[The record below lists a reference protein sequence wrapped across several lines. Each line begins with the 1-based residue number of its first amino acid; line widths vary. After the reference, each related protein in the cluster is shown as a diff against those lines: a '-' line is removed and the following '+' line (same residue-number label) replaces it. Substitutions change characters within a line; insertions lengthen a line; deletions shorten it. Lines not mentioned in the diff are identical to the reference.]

1 MTFYEAA
8 VEVLREAGR
17 PLHYKK
23 ITENAIRRSL
33 LSHVGKTPEETMHAR
48 LQQEVKKPNGLALI
62 EQARPGVFALKAGA
76 DPADAKETL
85 SFRQPAAEP
94 APAPVAAPVAAQSAP
109 AVAPATVEEP
119 AAEAAEV
126 VAEVVADKPAKGRKK
141 SAKTLAAEAAAE
153 AAAAEAAAATV
164 AETEAE
170 EEPATE
176 EATEVTTVLDLEWDP
191 SDVEPLALFGET
203 LDDAPTAGGTVLDA
217 PSTANAERR
226 RKRRGRRGGRG
237 RGREDEEG
245 TEGSDEEGDEA
256 PEERPATAAPQPQRT
271 EQPRGENPRGENP
284 RGDNNRDGGDRDR
297 NRQQQA
303 PAAANGQP
311 AANAQP
317 ARPLARLAPD
327 AAATELERILFEAV
341 AKLQPGS
348 STRAEELGAV
358 LSASPVGTLGKLG
371 GHGVRAIV
379 RASAAR
385 RAALGRPPLIEE
397 LRPDGF
403 GVAGTVTGDISR
415 SMQSLEAWA
424 EAHNKLVQDRL
435 LTTLKQLSELHLA
448 HVFSLLLNQ
457 LGYASITTSEGADS
471 IMGYL
476 HARQDRSLT
485 PRKLTVAVVSP
496 RGQATATEVAA
507 LREVAEAAGSND
519 LILFAVRGFTE
530 EATAAAAD
538 GSPVTLIDRD
548 AFGALLLQ
556 HGVGV
561 TRHTIALQLPD
572 EALLRD
578 LRA

>member
-94 APAPVAAPVAAQSAP
+94 APAPAPVAAPVAAQPAP
-109 AVAPATVEEP
+109 AVAPAPVEEP

-126 VAEVVADKPAKGRKK
+126 VAEKPAKGRKK

-170 EEPATE
+170 EEPAAE
-176 EATEVTTVLDLEWDP
+176 EQTEVTTALDLEWDP

-245 TEGSDEEGDEA
+245 TEGSDDDSEEA
-256 PEERPATAAPQPQRT
+256 PDERPAPAAAAQPQRNDS
-271 EQPRGENPRGENP
+271 PRGDNN

-297 NRQQQA
+297 NRQQAA
-303 PAAANGQP
+303 PP
-311 AANAQP
+311 ATAAQP
-317 ARPLARLAPD
+317 ARPLVRLAPD
-327 AAATELERILFEAV
+327 AAATELERLLFEAV

-358 LSASPVGTLGKLG
+358 LTAAPVGTIGKLG

-385 RAALGRPPLIEE
+385 RSALGRPPLIEE

-415 SMQSLEAWA
+415 SLQSLEAWA

-457 LGYASITTSEGADS
+457 LGYTAITTGEGADS

-485 PRKLTVAVVSP
+485 PRKVTVAVVSP
-496 RGQATATEVAA
+496 RGQATAAEVAA
-507 LREVAEAAGSND
+507 LREVGEAAGSND
-519 LILFAVRGFTE
+519 LILFAVRGFADD
-530 EATAAAAD
+530 ATAAAAE
-538 GSPVTLIDRD
+538 GTPVTLIHRET
-548 AFGALLLQ
+548 FGALLLE

>member
-94 APAPVAAPVAAQSAP
+94 APATVAAPVAAQAAP
-109 AVAPATVEEP
+109 AVAPAPVEEP
-119 AAEAAEV
+119 AAEAAET
-126 VAEVVADKPAKGRKK
+126 VAEKPAKGRKK

-164 AETEAE
+164 AETEAA
-170 EEPATE
+170 EEPAAE
-176 EATEVTTVLDLEWDP
+176 EPAEVTTALDLEWDP

-245 TEGSDEEGDEA
+245 TEGSDDDSEEA
-256 PEERPATAAPQPQRT
+256 PEERPAPAAAQPQRN
-271 EQPRGENPRGENP
+271 ESP
-284 RGDNNRDGGDRDR
+284 RGDNNRGENNRDGGDRDR
-297 NRQQQA
+297 NRQQPA
-303 PAAANGQP
+303 PPVTA
-311 AANAQP
+311 AQP
-317 ARPLARLAPD
+317 ARPLVRLAPD
-327 AAATELERILFEAV
+327 AAATELERLFFEAV

-358 LSASPVGTLGKLG
+358 LTAAPVGTIGKLG

-385 RAALGRPPLIEE
+385 RSALGRPPLIEE

-415 SMQSLEAWA
+415 SLQSLEAWA

-457 LGYASITTSEGADS
+457 LGYTAITTGEGADS

-496 RGQATATEVAA
+496 RGQATAAEVAA
-507 LREVAEAAGSND
+507 LREVGEAAGSND
-519 LILFAVRGFTE
+519 LILFAVRGFADD
-530 EATAAAAD
+530 ATAAAAQ
-538 GSPVTLIDRD
+538 GTPVTLIHRET
-548 AFGALLLQ
+548 FGALLLE

>member
-94 APAPVAAPVAAQSAP
+94 APAPVAAQAAP

-119 AAEAAEV
+119 AAEA
-126 VAEVVADKPAKGRKK
+126 AEVVADKPAKGRKK

-164 AETEAE
+164 AEAEAE
-170 EEPATE
+170 EEPAAE
-176 EATEVTTVLDLEWDP
+176 EQTEVTTALDLEWDP

-245 TEGSDEEGDEA
+245 TEGSDDDSEEA
-256 PEERPATAAPQPQRT
+256 PEERPAPAAAQPQRN
-271 EQPRGENPRGENP
+271 ENNRGDNNRGDNN

-297 NRQQQA
+297 NRQQA
-303 PAAANGQP
+303 ASPATA
-311 AANAQP
+311 AQP
-317 ARPLARLAPD
+317 ARPLVRLAPD
-327 AAATELERILFEAV
+327 AAATELERLFFEAV

-358 LSASPVGTLGKLG
+358 LTAAPVGTIGKLG

-385 RAALGRPPLIEE
+385 RSALGRPPLIEE

-415 SMQSLEAWA
+415 SLQSLEAWA

-457 LGYASITTSEGADS
+457 LGYTAITTGEGADS

-496 RGQATATEVAA
+496 RGQATAAEVAA
-507 LREVAEAAGSND
+507 LREVGEAAGSND
-519 LILFAVRGFTE
+519 LILFAVRGFADD
-530 EATAAAAD
+530 ATAAAAE
-538 GSPVTLIDRD
+538 GAPVTLIHRET
-548 AFGALLLQ
+548 FGALLLE

>member
-85 SFRQPAAEP
+85 SFRQPVAEP
-94 APAPVAAPVAAQSAP
+94 APAPVAAQAAP
-109 AVAPATVEEP
+109 AVAPAPVEEP
-119 AAEAAEV
+119 AADA
-126 VAEVVADKPAKGRKK
+126 AEVVADKPAKGRKK

-170 EEPATE
+170 EEPAAE
-176 EATEVTTVLDLEWDP
+176 EQTEVTTALDLEWDP

-245 TEGSDEEGDEA
+245 TEGSDDDSEEA
-256 PEERPATAAPQPQRT
+256 PEERPAAAAQPQRN
-271 EQPRGENPRGENP
+271 ESPRGENNRGE
-284 RGDNNRDGGDRDR
+284 NNRDGGDRDR
-297 NRQQQA
+297 NRQQPAQA
-303 PAAANGQP
+303 

-358 LSASPVGTLGKLG
+358 LTAAPVGTIGKLG

-385 RAALGRPPLIEE
+385 RSALGRPPLIEE

-415 SMQSLEAWA
+415 SLQSLEAWA

-457 LGYASITTSEGADS
+457 LGYTAITTGEGADS

-485 PRKLTVAVVSP
+485 PRKVTVAVVSP
-496 RGQATATEVAA
+496 RGQATAAEVAA
-507 LREVAEAAGSND
+507 LREVGEAAGSND
-519 LILFAVRGFTE
+519 LILFAVRGFADD
-530 EATAAAAD
+530 ATAAAAE
-538 GSPVTLIDRD
+538 GAPVTLIHRET
-548 AFGALLLQ
+548 FGALLLE

>member
-85 SFRQPAAEP
+85 SFRQPPAEP
-94 APAPVAAPVAAQSAP
+94 APAPVAAPVAAQAAP
-109 AVAPATVEEP
+109 AVAPAPVEEP
-119 AAEAAEV
+119 AADA
-126 VAEVVADKPAKGRKK
+126 AEVVADKPAKGRKK

-170 EEPATE
+170 EEPAAE
-176 EATEVTTVLDLEWDP
+176 EQTEVTTVLDLEWDP

-245 TEGSDEEGDEA
+245 TEGSDDDSEEA
-256 PEERPATAAPQPQRT
+256 PEERPAPAAQPQRS
-271 EQPRGENPRGENP
+271 EQPRGENNRGE
-284 RGDNNRDGGDRDR
+284 NNRDGGDRDR
-297 NRQQQA
+297 NRQQAA
-303 PAAANGQP
+303 PP
-311 AANAQP
+311 ATAAQP
-317 ARPLARLAPD
+317 ARPLVRLAPD
-327 AAATELERILFEAV
+327 AAATELERLLFEAV

-358 LSASPVGTLGKLG
+358 LTAAPVGTIGKLG

-385 RAALGRPPLIEE
+385 RSALGRPPLIEE

-415 SMQSLEAWA
+415 SLQSLEAWA

-448 HVFSLLLNQ
+448 HAFSLLLNQ
-457 LGYASITTSEGADS
+457 LGYTAITTGEGADS

-496 RGQATATEVAA
+496 RGQATAAEVAA
-507 LREVAEAAGSND
+507 LREVGEAAGSND
-519 LILFAVRGFTE
+519 LILFAVRGFADD
-530 EATAAAAD
+530 ATAAAAE
-538 GSPVTLIDRD
+538 GAPVTLIHRET
-548 AFGALLLQ
+548 FGALLLE

>member
-85 SFRQPAAEP
+85 SFRQPPAEP
-94 APAPVAAPVAAQSAP
+94 APAPVAAPVAAQAAP
-109 AVAPATVEEP
+109 AVAPAPVEEP
-119 AAEAAEV
+119 AADA
-126 VAEVVADKPAKGRKK
+126 AEVVADKPAKGRKK
-141 SAKTLAAEAAAE
+141 SAKTLALEAAAE

-164 AETEAE
+164 AEAEAE
-170 EEPATE
+170 EEPAAE
-176 EATEVTTVLDLEWDP
+176 EQTEVTTALDLEWDP

-245 TEGSDEEGDEA
+245 TEGSDDDSEEA
-256 PEERPATAAPQPQRT
+256 PEERPAPAATQPQRN
-271 EQPRGENPRGENP
+271 ESPRGDNN

-297 NRQQQA
+297 NRQQA
-303 PAAANGQP
+303 ASPATA
-311 AANAQP
+311 AQP
-317 ARPLARLAPD
+317 ARPLVRLAPD

-358 LSASPVGTLGKLG
+358 LTAAPVGTIGKLG

-385 RAALGRPPLIEE
+385 RSALGRPPLIEE

-415 SMQSLEAWA
+415 SLQSLEAWA

-457 LGYASITTSEGADS
+457 LGYTAITTGEGADS

-496 RGQATATEVAA
+496 RGQATAAEVAA
-507 LREVAEAAGSND
+507 LREVGEAAGSND
-519 LILFAVRGFTE
+519 LILFAVRGFADD
-530 EATAAAAD
+530 ATAAAAE
-538 GSPVTLIDRD
+538 GTPVTLIHRE
-548 AFGALLLQ
+548 AFGALLLE

>member
-94 APAPVAAPVAAQSAP
+94 APVAAQPAP
-109 AVAPATVEEP
+109 AVAPAPVEEP
-119 AAEAAEV
+119 AAEAAET
-126 VAEVVADKPAKGRKK
+126 VAEKPAKGRKK

-164 AETEAE
+164 AETEAA
-170 EEPATE
+170 EEPAAE
-176 EATEVTTVLDLEWDP
+176 EPAEVTTALDLEWDP

-203 LDDAPTAGGTVLDA
+203 FDDAPTAGGTVLDA

-245 TEGSDEEGDEA
+245 TEGSDDDSEEA
-256 PEERPATAAPQPQRT
+256 PEERPAPAAAQPQRN
-271 EQPRGENPRGENP
+271 ESP
-284 RGDNNRDGGDRDR
+284 RGDNNRGENGRGENNRDSGDRDR
-297 NRQQQA
+297 NRQQAA
-303 PAAANGQP
+303 PP
-311 AANAQP
+311 ATAAQP
-317 ARPLARLAPD
+317 ARPLVRLAPD

-358 LSASPVGTLGKLG
+358 LTAAPVGTIGKLG

-385 RAALGRPPLIEE
+385 RSALGRPPLIEE

-415 SMQSLEAWA
+415 SLQSLEAWA

-448 HVFSLLLNQ
+448 HAFSLLLNQ
-457 LGYASITTSEGADS
+457 LGYTAITTGEGADS

-485 PRKLTVAVVSP
+485 PRKVTVAVVSP
-496 RGQATATEVAA
+496 RGQATAAEVAA
-507 LREVAEAAGSND
+507 LREVGEAAGSND
-519 LILFAVRGFTE
+519 LILFAVRGFTD
-530 EATAAAAD
+530 EATAAAAE

>member
-48 LQQEVKKPNGLALI
+48 LQQEVKKPNGMALI

-85 SFRQPAAEP
+85 SFRQPPAEP
-94 APAPVAAPVAAQSAP
+94 APAPVAAQTAAPEAP
-109 AVAPATVEEP
+109 ASAAPEAPATVEEP
-119 AAEAAEV
+119 AAEA
-126 VAEVVADKPAKGRKK
+126 AEVVADKPAKGRKK

-153 AAAAEAAAATV
+153 AAAAEAAVANV

-170 EEPATE
+170 EEPAAD

-245 TEGSDEEGDEA
+245 TEGSDEEGDET
-256 PEERPATAAPQPQRT
+256 PEERPAPAAAQPQRT
-271 EQPRGENPRGENP
+271 EQPRGDNNRGDNNRGDNN

-297 NRQQQA
+297 NRQQPAQA
-303 PAAANGQP
+303 

-317 ARPLARLAPD
+317 QRPLARLAPD

-457 LGYASITTSEGADS
+457 LGYASITTGEGAES

-476 HARQDRSLT
+476 HARQDLSLT

-496 RGQATATEVAA
+496 RGQATAAEVEA
-507 LREVAEAAGSND
+507 LRQAGEAAGSND

-530 EATAAAAD
+530 DATAAAAE

>member
-94 APAPVAAPVAAQSAP
+94 APAPVAAPVAAQPAP
-109 AVAPATVEEP
+109 AVAPAPVEEP

-126 VAEVVADKPAKGRKK
+126 VAEKPAKGRKK

-170 EEPATE
+170 EEEPAAE
-176 EATEVTTVLDLEWDP
+176 EQTEVATALDLEWDP

-245 TEGSDEEGDEA
+245 TEGSDDDSEEA
-256 PEERPATAAPQPQRT
+256 PEERPAAAAQPQRN
-271 EQPRGENPRGENP
+271 ESPRGDNNRA
-284 RGDNNRDGGDRDR
+284 DNNRDGGDRDR
-297 NRQQQA
+297 NRQQAA
-303 PAAANGQP
+303 PP
-311 AANAQP
+311 ATAAQP
-317 ARPLARLAPD
+317 ARPLVRLAPD
-327 AAATELERILFEAV
+327 AAATELERLLFEAV

-358 LSASPVGTLGKLG
+358 LTAAPVGTIGKLG

-385 RAALGRPPLIEE
+385 RSALGRPPLIEE

-415 SMQSLEAWA
+415 SLQSLEAWA

-457 LGYASITTSEGADS
+457 LGYTAITTGEGADS

-485 PRKLTVAVVSP
+485 PRKVTVAVVSP
-496 RGQATATEVAA
+496 RGQATAAEVAA
-507 LREVAEAAGSND
+507 LREVGEAAGSND
-519 LILFAVRGFTE
+519 LILFAVRGFADD
-530 EATAAAAD
+530 ATAAAAQ
-538 GSPVTLIDRD
+538 GTPVTLIHRET
-548 AFGALLLQ
+548 FGALLLE

>member
-94 APAPVAAPVAAQSAP
+94 APAPVAAPVAAQAAP
-109 AVAPATVEEP
+109 AVAPAPVEEP
-119 AAEAAEV
+119 AAEAAEA
-126 VAEVVADKPAKGRKK
+126 VAEKPAKGRKK

-164 AETEAE
+164 AETEAV
-170 EEPATE
+170 EEPAAE
-176 EATEVTTVLDLEWDP
+176 EQTEVATALDLEWDP

-245 TEGSDEEGDEA
+245 TEGSDDDSEEASD
-256 PEERPATAAPQPQRT
+256 ERPAPAAAQPQRN
-271 EQPRGENPRGENP
+271 ESP
-284 RGDNNRDGGDRDR
+284 RGDNNRGENSRDGGDRDR
-297 NRQQQA
+297 NRQQAA
-303 PAAANGQP
+303 PP
-311 AANAQP
+311 ATAAQP

-327 AAATELERILFEAV
+327 AAATELERLLFEAV

-358 LSASPVGTLGKLG
+358 LTAAPVGTIGKLG

-385 RAALGRPPLIEE
+385 RSALGRPPLIEE

-415 SMQSLEAWA
+415 SLQSLEAWA

-457 LGYASITTSEGADS
+457 LGYTAITTGEGADS

-485 PRKLTVAVVSP
+485 PRKVTVAVISP
-496 RGQATATEVAA
+496 RGQATAAEVAA
-507 LREVAEAAGSND
+507 LREVGEAAGSND
-519 LILFAVRGFTE
+519 LILFAVRGFADD
-530 EATAAAAD
+530 ATAAAAE
-538 GSPVTLIDRD
+538 GTPVTLIHRET
-548 AFGALLLQ
+548 FGALLLE

>member
-85 SFRQPAAEP
+85 SFRQPPAEP
-94 APAPVAAPVAAQSAP
+94 APAPVAAPVAAQAAP
-109 AVAPATVEEP
+109 AVAPAPVEEP
-119 AAEAAEV
+119 AADA
-126 VAEVVADKPAKGRKK
+126 AEVVADKPAKGRKK

-170 EEPATE
+170 EEPAAE
-176 EATEVTTVLDLEWDP
+176 EQTEVTTALDLEWDP

-245 TEGSDEEGDEA
+245 TEGSDDDSEEA
-256 PEERPATAAPQPQRT
+256 PEERPAPAAAQPQRN
-271 EQPRGENPRGENP
+271 ESPRGDNN

-297 NRQQQA
+297 NRQQAA
-303 PAAANGQP
+303 PP
-311 AANAQP
+311 ATAAQP
-317 ARPLARLAPD
+317 ARPLVRLAPD
-327 AAATELERILFEAV
+327 AAATEFERILFEAV

-358 LSASPVGTLGKLG
+358 LTAAPVGTIGKLG

-385 RAALGRPPLIEE
+385 RSALGRPPLIEE

-415 SMQSLEAWA
+415 SLQSLEAWA

-448 HVFSLLLNQ
+448 HAFSLLLNQ
-457 LGYASITTSEGADS
+457 LGYTAITTGEGADS

-496 RGQATATEVAA
+496 RGQATAAEVAA
-507 LREVAEAAGSND
+507 LREVGEAAGSND
-519 LILFAVRGFTE
+519 LILFAVRGFADD
-530 EATAAAAD
+530 ATAAAAE
-538 GSPVTLIDRD
+538 GAPVTLIHRET
-548 AFGALLLQ
+548 FGALLLE

>member
-85 SFRQPAAEP
+85 SFRQPPAEP

-153 AAAAEAAAATV
+153 AAAAAAPATV

-170 EEPATE
+170 EEPAAD

-245 TEGSDEEGDEA
+245 TEGSDEEGDET
-256 PEERPATAAPQPQRT
+256 PEERPATAAPQPQRS
-271 EQPRGENPRGENP
+271 EQPRGDNNRGDNNRGDNN

-297 NRQQQA
+297 NRQQ
-303 PAAANGQP
+303 PAQP
-311 AANAQP
+311 AANGQP

-415 SMQSLEAWA
+415 SLQSLEAWA

-457 LGYASITTSEGADS
+457 LGYASITTGEGAES

-496 RGQATATEVAA
+496 RGQATAAEVEA
-507 LREVAEAAGSND
+507 LRQAGEAADSND

-530 EATAAAAD
+530 EATAAAAE

>member
-94 APAPVAAPVAAQSAP
+94 APAPVAAPVAAQAAP
-109 AVAPATVEEP
+109 AVAPAPVEEP
-119 AAEAAEV
+119 AAEAAEA
-126 VAEVVADKPAKGRKK
+126 VAEKPAKGRKK

-170 EEPATE
+170 EEEPAAE
-176 EATEVTTVLDLEWDP
+176 EQTEVTTALDLEWDP

-245 TEGSDEEGDEA
+245 TEGSDDDSEEA
-256 PEERPATAAPQPQRT
+256 PDERPAPAAQPQRN
-271 EQPRGENPRGENP
+271 ESPRGENNRGE
-284 RGDNNRDGGDRDR
+284 NNRDGGDRDR
-297 NRQQQA
+297 NRQQAA
-303 PAAANGQP
+303 PSATA
-311 AANAQP
+311 AQP
-317 ARPLARLAPD
+317 ARPLVRLAPD

-358 LSASPVGTLGKLG
+358 LTAAPVGTIGKLG

-385 RAALGRPPLIEE
+385 RSALGRPPLIEE

-415 SMQSLEAWA
+415 SLQSLEAWA

-457 LGYASITTSEGADS
+457 LGYTAITTGEGADS

-485 PRKLTVAVVSP
+485 PRKATVAVVSP
-496 RGQATATEVAA
+496 RGQATAAEVAA
-507 LREVAEAAGSND
+507 LREVGEAAGSND
-519 LILFAVRGFTE
+519 LILFAVRGFADD
-530 EATAAAAD
+530 ATAAAAE
-538 GSPVTLIDRD
+538 GTPVTLIHRET
-548 AFGALLLQ
+548 FGALLLE

-578 LRA
+578 HRA

>member
-48 LQQEVKKPNGLALI
+48 LQQEVKKPGGIALI
-62 EQARPGVFALKAGA
+62 EQARPGVFALKAGV

-85 SFRQPAAEP
+85 SFRKPAPVAETPAAAPAAALAPEAAPAAEP
-94 APAPVAAPVAAQSAP
+94 AVATAP
-109 AVAPATVEEP
+109 AEATPEASP
-119 AAEAAEV
+119 EAAE
-126 VAEVVADKPAKGRKK
+126 KPAKGRKK
-141 SAKTLAAEAAAE
+141 SAKTLAAEAAAAE
-153 AAAAEAAAATV
+153 AAAAEAAAASL
-164 AETEAE
+164 AEIAAD
-170 EEPATE
+170 EEPAE
-176 EATEVTTVLDLEWDP
+176 PDATEAAAALDLEWDP

-203 LDDAPTAGGTVLDA
+203 LEESDAAGGTVVDA

-237 RGREDEEG
+237 RGREEEDG
-245 TEGSDEEGDEA
+245 NEGDDDSDEGA
-256 PEERPATAAPQPQRT
+256 EERPAAAQPQ
-271 EQPRGENPRGENP
+271 QPRNE
-284 RGDNNRDGGDRDR
+284 GGDR
-297 NRQQQA
+297 NRQPQA
-303 PAAANGQP
+303 AQPAAA
-311 AANAQP
+311 AQP
-317 ARPLARLAPD
+317 ARPLARLSPD
-327 AAATELERILFEAV
+327 AAATELERTLFEAV

-348 STRAEELGAV
+348 STRSDELGGA
-358 LSASPVGTLGKLG
+358 LATAPVGTLRKLG
-371 GHGVRAIV
+371 GHAVRSLV
-379 RASAAR
+379 RASANR

-415 SMQSLEAWA
+415 SLQALEAWA

-448 HVFSLLLNQ
+448 HVFSLLLNH
-457 LGYASITTSEGADS
+457 LGYSAITTGEGADP

-496 RGQATATEVAA
+496 RGQATAAEVTA
-507 LREVAEAAGSND
+507 LREAAEANGSD
-519 LILFAVRGFTE
+519 DRILFAVRGFTD

-538 GSPVTLIDRD
+538 GAPVTLIHRE
-548 AFGALLLQ
+548 AFGALLLE

-561 TRHTIALQLPD
+561 TRHAISLQLPD

>member
-94 APAPVAAPVAAQSAP
+94 APAPAPVAAPVAAQPAP
-109 AVAPATVEEP
+109 AVAPAPVEEP

-126 VAEVVADKPAKGRKK
+126 VAEKPAKGRKK

-170 EEPATE
+170 EEEPAAE
-176 EATEVTTVLDLEWDP
+176 EQTEVTTALDLEWDP

-203 LDDAPTAGGTVLDA
+203 LDDAPTAGGSVLDA

-226 RKRRGRRGGRG
+226 RQRRGRRGGRG

-245 TEGSDEEGDEA
+245 TEGSDDDSEEA
-256 PEERPATAAPQPQRT
+256 PEERPAAAAQPQRN
-271 EQPRGENPRGENP
+271 ESPRGENNRGDNN

-297 NRQQQA
+297 NRQQAA
-303 PAAANGQP
+303 PP
-311 AANAQP
+311 ATAAQP

-327 AAATELERILFEAV
+327 AAATELERLLFEAV

-358 LSASPVGTLGKLG
+358 LTAAPVGTIGKLG

-385 RAALGRPPLIEE
+385 RSALGRPPLIEE

-415 SMQSLEAWA
+415 SLQSLEAWA

-457 LGYASITTSEGADS
+457 LGYTAITTGEGADS

-485 PRKLTVAVVSP
+485 PRKVTVAVVSP
-496 RGQATATEVAA
+496 RGQATAAEVAA
-507 LREVAEAAGSND
+507 LREVGEAAGSND
-519 LILFAVRGFTE
+519 LILFAVRGFADD
-530 EATAAAAD
+530 ATAAAAE
-538 GSPVTLIDRD
+538 GTPVTLIHRET
-548 AFGALLLQ
+548 FGALLLE

>member
-94 APAPVAAPVAAQSAP
+94 APVAAQPAP
-109 AVAPATVEEP
+109 AVAPAPVEEP
-119 AAEAAEV
+119 AAEAAET
-126 VAEVVADKPAKGRKK
+126 VAEKPAKGRKK

-164 AETEAE
+164 AETEAA
-170 EEPATE
+170 EEPAAE
-176 EATEVTTVLDLEWDP
+176 EPAEVTTALDLEWDP

-245 TEGSDEEGDEA
+245 TEGSDDDSEEA
-256 PEERPATAAPQPQRT
+256 PEERPAPAAAQPQRN
-271 EQPRGENPRGENP
+271 ESP
-284 RGDNNRDGGDRDR
+284 RGDNNRGENGRGENNRDSGDRDR
-297 NRQQQA
+297 NRQQAA
-303 PAAANGQP
+303 PP
-311 AANAQP
+311 ATAAQP
-317 ARPLARLAPD
+317 ARPLVRLAPD

-358 LSASPVGTLGKLG
+358 LTAAPVGTIGKLG

-385 RAALGRPPLIEE
+385 RSALGRPPLIEE

-415 SMQSLEAWA
+415 SLQSLEAWA

-448 HVFSLLLNQ
+448 HAFSLLLNQ
-457 LGYASITTSEGADS
+457 LGYTAITTGEGADS

-485 PRKLTVAVVSP
+485 PRKVTVAVVSP
-496 RGQATATEVAA
+496 RGQATAAEVAA
-507 LREVAEAAGSND
+507 LREVGEAAGSND
-519 LILFAVRGFTE
+519 LILFAVRGFTD
-530 EATAAAAD
+530 EATAAAAE

>member
-85 SFRQPAAEP
+85 SFRQPPAEP
-94 APAPVAAPVAAQSAP
+94 APAPVAAPVAAQAAP
-109 AVAPATVEEP
+109 AVAPAPVEEP
-119 AAEAAEV
+119 AADA
-126 VAEVVADKPAKGRKK
+126 AEVVADKPAKGRKK

-170 EEPATE
+170 EEPAAE
-176 EATEVTTVLDLEWDP
+176 EQTEVTTVLDLEWDP

-245 TEGSDEEGDEA
+245 TEGSDDDSEEA
-256 PEERPATAAPQPQRT
+256 PEERPAPAAQPQRS
-271 EQPRGENPRGENP
+271 EQPRGENNRGE
-284 RGDNNRDGGDRDR
+284 NNRDGGDRDR
-297 NRQQQA
+297 NRQQAA
-303 PAAANGQP
+303 PP
-311 AANAQP
+311 ATAAQP
-317 ARPLARLAPD
+317 ARPLVRLAPD
-327 AAATELERILFEAV
+327 AAATEFERILFEAV

-358 LSASPVGTLGKLG
+358 LTAAPVGTIGKLG

-385 RAALGRPPLIEE
+385 RSALGRPPLIEE

-415 SMQSLEAWA
+415 SLQSLEAWA

-448 HVFSLLLNQ
+448 HAFSLLLNQ
-457 LGYASITTSEGADS
+457 LGYTAITTGEGADS

-496 RGQATATEVAA
+496 RGQATAAEVAA
-507 LREVAEAAGSND
+507 LREVGEAAGSND
-519 LILFAVRGFTE
+519 LILFAVRGFADD
-530 EATAAAAD
+530 ATAAAAE
-538 GSPVTLIDRD
+538 GAPVTLIHRET
-548 AFGALLLQ
+548 FGALLLE

>member
-94 APAPVAAPVAAQSAP
+94 APAPAPVAAPVAAQPAP
-109 AVAPATVEEP
+109 AVAPAPVEEP

-126 VAEVVADKPAKGRKK
+126 VAEKPAKGRKK

-170 EEPATE
+170 EEPAAE
-176 EATEVTTVLDLEWDP
+176 EQTEVTTALDLEWDP

-245 TEGSDEEGDEA
+245 TEGSDDDSEEA
-256 PEERPATAAPQPQRT
+256 PDERPAAAAQPQRNDS
-271 EQPRGENPRGENP
+271 PRGENNRGENN
-284 RGDNNRDGGDRDR
+284 RGENNRDGGDRDR
-297 NRQQQA
+297 NRQQAA
-303 PAAANGQP
+303 PP
-311 AANAQP
+311 ATAAQP
-317 ARPLARLAPD
+317 ARPLVRLAPD

-358 LSASPVGTLGKLG
+358 LTAAPVGTIGKLG

-385 RAALGRPPLIEE
+385 RSALGRPPLIEE

-415 SMQSLEAWA
+415 SLQSLEAWA

-457 LGYASITTSEGADS
+457 LGYTAITTGEGADS

-485 PRKLTVAVVSP
+485 PRKVTVAVVSP
-496 RGQATATEVAA
+496 RGQATAAEVAA
-507 LREVAEAAGSND
+507 LREVGEAAGSND
-519 LILFAVRGFTE
+519 LILFAVRGFADD
-530 EATAAAAD
+530 ATAAAAE
-538 GSPVTLIDRD
+538 GTPVTLIHRET
-548 AFGALLLQ
+548 FGALLLE

>member
-94 APAPVAAPVAAQSAP
+94 APAPAPVAAPVAAQPAP
-109 AVAPATVEEP
+109 AVAPAPVEEP

-126 VAEVVADKPAKGRKK
+126 VAEKPAKGRKK

-170 EEPATE
+170 EEEPAAE
-176 EATEVTTVLDLEWDP
+176 EQTEVTTALDLEWDP

-245 TEGSDEEGDEA
+245 TEGSDDDSEEA
-256 PEERPATAAPQPQRT
+256 PEERPAAAAQPQRN
-271 EQPRGENPRGENP
+271 ESPRGENNRGE
-284 RGDNNRDGGDRDR
+284 NNRDGGDRDR
-297 NRQQQA
+297 NRQQAA
-303 PAAANGQP
+303 PP
-311 AANAQP
+311 ATAAQP

-327 AAATELERILFEAV
+327 AAATELERLLFEAV

-358 LSASPVGTLGKLG
+358 LTAAPVGTIGKLG

-385 RAALGRPPLIEE
+385 RSALGRPPLIEE

-415 SMQSLEAWA
+415 SLQSLEAWA

-457 LGYASITTSEGADS
+457 LGYTAITTGEGADS

-485 PRKLTVAVVSP
+485 PRKVTVAVVSP
-496 RGQATATEVAA
+496 RGQATAAEVAA
-507 LREVAEAAGSND
+507 LREVGEAAGSND
-519 LILFAVRGFTE
+519 LILFAVRGFADD
-530 EATAAAAD
+530 ATAAAAE
-538 GSPVTLIDRD
+538 GTPVTLIHRET
-548 AFGALLLQ
+548 FGALLLE

>member
-94 APAPVAAPVAAQSAP
+94 PPAPVAAPVAAQKAP
-109 AVAPATVEEP
+109 AVAPAPVEEP
-119 AAEAAEV
+119 AAEAAEI
-126 VAEVVADKPAKGRKK
+126 VAEKPAKGRKK

-164 AETEAE
+164 AETEAA
-170 EEPATE
+170 EEPAAE
-176 EATEVTTVLDLEWDP
+176 EQTEVTTALDLEWDP

-217 PSTANAERR
+217 PSTANAGRR

-256 PEERPATAAPQPQRT
+256 PEERPATAAAQPQRN
-271 EQPRGENPRGENP
+271 ESPRGDNNRGDNN

-297 NRQQQA
+297 NRQQ
-303 PAAANGQP
+303 PAANAQPAANLQP

-317 ARPLARLAPD
+317 QRPLARLAPD

-358 LSASPVGTLGKLG
+358 LTAAPVGTIGKLG

-385 RAALGRPPLIEE
+385 RSALGRPPLIEE

-403 GVAGTVTGDISR
+403 GVAGTVTSDISR
-415 SMQSLEAWA
+415 SLQSLEAWA

-457 LGYASITTSEGADS
+457 LGYTAITTGEGADS

-485 PRKLTVAVVSP
+485 PRNMTVAVVSP
-496 RGQATATEVAA
+496 RGQATAAEVAA
-507 LREVAEAAGSND
+507 LREVGEAAGSND
-519 LILFAVRGFTE
+519 LILFAVRGFADD
-530 EATAAAAD
+530 ATAAAAE
-538 GSPVTLIDRD
+538 GTPVTLIHRET
-548 AFGALLLQ
+548 FGALLLE

>member
-8 VEVLREAGR
+8 VEILREAGR

-94 APAPVAAPVAAQSAP
+94 APAPVSAP
-109 AVAPATVEEP
+109 AVAPALVEQP

-126 VAEVVADKPAKGRKK
+126 VAEKPAKGRKK

-170 EEPATE
+170 EEPAAEEPTE
-176 EATEVTTVLDLEWDP
+176 ASPALDLEWDP

-203 LDDAPTAGGTVLDA
+203 LDDAPTAGGAVLDA

-237 RGREDEEG
+237 RGHEDEAG
-245 TEGSDEEGDEA
+245 TEGSDDDSEEA
-256 PEERPATAAPQPQRT
+256 PEERPAAQPPEPQRN
-271 EQPRGENPRGENP
+271 ESP
-284 RGDNNRDGGDRDR
+284 RGDNNRGENHRDGGDRDR
-297 NRQQQA
+297 NRQQ
-303 PAAANGQP
+303 AAQP
-311 AANAQP
+311 AVAQP
-317 ARPLARLAPD
+317 ARPLVRLAPD
-327 AAATELERILFEAV
+327 AAATELERILFEAI

-358 LSASPVGTLGKLG
+358 LNATPVGTIGKLG

-385 RAALGRPPLIEE
+385 RSALGRPPLIEE

-415 SMQSLEAWA
+415 SLQSLEAWA

-457 LGYASITTSEGADS
+457 LGYTAITTGEGADS

-485 PRKLTVAVVSP
+485 PRKVTVAVVSP
-496 RGQATATEVAA
+496 RGQATAAEVAA
-507 LREVAEAAGSND
+507 LREVGEAAGSND
-519 LILFAVRGFTE
+519 LILFAVRGFADD
-530 EATAAAAD
+530 ATAAAAE
-538 GSPVTLIDRD
+538 GTPVTLIHRET
-548 AFGALLLQ
+548 FGALLLE

>member
-17 PLHYKK
+17 PLHYTK

-94 APAPVAAPVAAQSAP
+94 APAPAPVAAPVAAQPAP
-109 AVAPATVEEP
+109 AVAPAPVEEP
-119 AAEAAEV
+119 AAEAAEAAEA
-126 VAEVVADKPAKGRKK
+126 VAEKPAKGRKK

-170 EEPATE
+170 EEEPAAE
-176 EATEVTTVLDLEWDP
+176 EQTEVTTALDLEWDP

-245 TEGSDEEGDEA
+245 TEGSDDDSEEA
-256 PEERPATAAPQPQRT
+256 PDERPAPAAAQPQRN
-271 EQPRGENPRGENP
+271 ESPRGENNRGE
-284 RGDNNRDGGDRDR
+284 NNRDGGDRDR
-297 NRQQQA
+297 NRQQAA
-303 PAAANGQP
+303 PP
-311 AANAQP
+311 ATAAQP
-317 ARPLARLAPD
+317 ARPLVRLAPD

-358 LSASPVGTLGKLG
+358 LTAAPVGTIGKLG

-385 RAALGRPPLIEE
+385 RSALGRPPLIEE

-415 SMQSLEAWA
+415 SLQSLEAWA

-457 LGYASITTSEGADS
+457 LGYTAITTGEGADS

-485 PRKLTVAVVSP
+485 PRKVTVAVVSP
-496 RGQATATEVAA
+496 RGQATAAEVAA
-507 LREVAEAAGSND
+507 LREVGEAAGSND
-519 LILFAVRGFTE
+519 LILFAVRGFADD
-530 EATAAAAD
+530 ATAAAAE
-538 GSPVTLIDRD
+538 GTPVTLIHRET
-548 AFGALLLQ
+548 FGALLLE

>member
-94 APAPVAAPVAAQSAP
+94 APATVAAPVAALAAP
-109 AVAPATVEEP
+109 AVAPAPVEEP
-119 AAEAAEV
+119 AAEAAET
-126 VAEVVADKPAKGRKK
+126 VAEKPAKGRKK

-164 AETEAE
+164 AETEAA
-170 EEPATE
+170 EEPAAE
-176 EATEVTTVLDLEWDP
+176 EPAEVTTALDLEWDP

-245 TEGSDEEGDEA
+245 TEGSDDDSEEA
-256 PEERPATAAPQPQRT
+256 PEERPAPAAAQPQRN
-271 EQPRGENPRGENP
+271 ESP
-284 RGDNNRDGGDRDR
+284 RGDNNRGENNRDGGDRDR
-297 NRQQQA
+297 NRQQAA
-303 PAAANGQP
+303 PPVTA
-311 AANAQP
+311 AQP
-317 ARPLARLAPD
+317 ARPLVRLAPD
-327 AAATELERILFEAV
+327 AAATELERLFFEAV

-358 LSASPVGTLGKLG
+358 LTAAPVGTIGKLG

-385 RAALGRPPLIEE
+385 RSALGRPPLIEE

-415 SMQSLEAWA
+415 SLQSLEAWA

-457 LGYASITTSEGADS
+457 LGYTAITTGEGADS

-496 RGQATATEVAA
+496 RGQATAAEVAA
-507 LREVAEAAGSND
+507 LREVGEAAGSND
-519 LILFAVRGFTE
+519 LILFAVRGFADD
-530 EATAAAAD
+530 ATAAAAE
-538 GSPVTLIDRD
+538 GTPVTLIHRE
-548 AFGALLLQ
+548 AFGALLLE

>member
-85 SFRQPAAEP
+85 SFRQPEAEP
-94 APAPVAAPVAAQSAP
+94 APAPAAQAAPVAAPAP
-109 AVAPATVEEP
+109 AAEPPHAVAQALVEEP
-119 AAEAAEV
+119 AADAAK
-126 VAEVVADKPAKGRKK
+126 AIADKPAKGRKK
-141 SAKTLAAEAAAE
+141 SAKTLAAEAAE
-153 AAAAEAAAATV
+153 EAAAEAAAAAV
-164 AETEAE
+164 AKTKAEAE
-170 EEPATE
+170 PAEAEPA
-176 EATEVTTVLDLEWDP
+176 EAATALDLEWDP

-203 LDDAPTAGGTVLDA
+203 LDDAATAGDSVLDA

-245 TEGSDEEGDEA
+245 TEGADDDSEEA
-256 PEERPATAAPQPQRT
+256 PEERLAPVAAEPQRS
-271 EQPRGENPRGENP
+271 ENPRGEQSRN
-284 RGDNNRDGGDRDR
+284 GGDRDR
-297 NRQQQA
+297 NRQQ
-303 PAAANGQP
+303 AAQP
-311 AANAQP
+311 AAEAQP

-358 LSASPVGTLGKLG
+358 LATAPVGTIGKLG

-385 RAALGRPPLIEE
+385 RSALGRPPLIEE
-397 LRPDGF
+397 LRPDAF

-415 SMQSLEAWA
+415 SLQSLETWA

-457 LGYASITTSEGADS
+457 LGYTAVTTGEGADA

-485 PRKLTVAVVSP
+485 PRKVTVAVVSP
-496 RGQATATEVAA
+496 RGQATASEVAA
-507 LREVAEAAGSND
+507 LRQVAEAAGSND
-519 LILFAVRGFTE
+519 LILFAVRGFTDD
-530 EATAAAAD
+530 ANTAATE
-538 GSPVTLIDRD
+538 GTPVTLIHRET
-548 AFGALLLQ
+548 FGALLLE

>member
-94 APAPVAAPVAAQSAP
+94 APAPVAAPVAAQAAP
-109 AVAPATVEEP
+109 AVAPAPVEEP
-119 AAEAAEV
+119 AAEAAEA
-126 VAEVVADKPAKGRKK
+126 VAEKPAKGRKK

-164 AETEAE
+164 AETEAV
-170 EEPATE
+170 EEPAAE
-176 EATEVTTVLDLEWDP
+176 EQTEVATALDLEWDP

-245 TEGSDEEGDEA
+245 TEGSDDDSEEASD
-256 PEERPATAAPQPQRT
+256 ERPAPAAAQPQRN
-271 EQPRGENPRGENP
+271 ESP
-284 RGDNNRDGGDRDR
+284 RGDNNRGENSRDGGDRDR
-297 NRQQQA
+297 NRQQAA
-303 PAAANGQP
+303 PP
-311 AANAQP
+311 ATAAQP
-317 ARPLARLAPD
+317 ARPLVRLAPD
-327 AAATELERILFEAV
+327 AAATELERLLFEAV

-358 LSASPVGTLGKLG
+358 LTAAPVGTIGKLG

-385 RAALGRPPLIEE
+385 RSALGRPPLIEE

-415 SMQSLEAWA
+415 SLQSLEAWA

-457 LGYASITTSEGADS
+457 LGYTAITTGEGADS

-485 PRKLTVAVVSP
+485 PRKVTVAVISP
-496 RGQATATEVAA
+496 RGQATAAEVAA
-507 LREVAEAAGSND
+507 LREVGEAAGSND
-519 LILFAVRGFTE
+519 LILFAVRGFADD
-530 EATAAAAD
+530 ATAAAAE
-538 GSPVTLIDRD
+538 GTPVTLIHRET
-548 AFGALLLQ
+548 FGALLLE

>member
-85 SFRQPAAEP
+85 SFRQPPAEP
-94 APAPVAAPVAAQSAP
+94 APAPVAAPVAAQAAP
-109 AVAPATVEEP
+109 AVAPAPVEEP
-119 AAEAAEV
+119 AADA
-126 VAEVVADKPAKGRKK
+126 AEVVADKPAKGRKK

-170 EEPATE
+170 EEPAAE
-176 EATEVTTVLDLEWDP
+176 EQTEVTTVLDLEWDP

-245 TEGSDEEGDEA
+245 TEGSDDDSEEA
-256 PEERPATAAPQPQRT
+256 PEERPAPAAAQPQRN
-271 EQPRGENPRGENP
+271 ESPRGDNN

-297 NRQQQA
+297 NRQQAA
-303 PAAANGQP
+303 PP
-311 AANAQP
+311 ATAAQP
-317 ARPLARLAPD
+317 ARPLVRLAPD
-327 AAATELERILFEAV
+327 AAATEFERILFEAV

-358 LSASPVGTLGKLG
+358 LTAAPVGTIGKLG

-385 RAALGRPPLIEE
+385 RSALGRPPLIEE

-415 SMQSLEAWA
+415 SLQSLEAWA

-448 HVFSLLLNQ
+448 HAFSLLLNQ
-457 LGYASITTSEGADS
+457 LGYTAITTGEGADS

-496 RGQATATEVAA
+496 RGQATAAEVAA
-507 LREVAEAAGSND
+507 LREVGEAAGSND
-519 LILFAVRGFTE
+519 LILFAVRGFADD
-530 EATAAAAD
+530 ATAAAAE
-538 GSPVTLIDRD
+538 GAPVTLIHRET
-548 AFGALLLQ
+548 FGALLLE

>member
-94 APAPVAAPVAAQSAP
+94 APAPVAAPVAAQAAP
-109 AVAPATVEEP
+109 AVAPAPVEEP
-119 AAEAAEV
+119 AAEAAEA
-126 VAEVVADKPAKGRKK
+126 VAEKPAKGRKK

-170 EEPATE
+170 EEEPAAE
-176 EATEVTTVLDLEWDP
+176 EQTEVTTALDLEWDP

-245 TEGSDEEGDEA
+245 TEGSDDDSEEA
-256 PEERPATAAPQPQRT
+256 PDERPAPAAAAQPQRNDS
-271 EQPRGENPRGENP
+271 PRGDNN

-297 NRQQQA
+297 NRQQAA
-303 PAAANGQP
+303 PP
-311 AANAQP
+311 ATAAQP

-327 AAATELERILFEAV
+327 AAATELERLLFEAV

-358 LSASPVGTLGKLG
+358 LTAAPVGTIGKLG

-385 RAALGRPPLIEE
+385 RSALGRPPLIEE

-415 SMQSLEAWA
+415 SLQSLEAWA

-457 LGYASITTSEGADS
+457 LGYTAITTGEGADS

-485 PRKLTVAVVSP
+485 PRKVTVAVVSP
-496 RGQATATEVAA
+496 RGQATAAEVAA
-507 LREVAEAAGSND
+507 LREVGEAAGSND
-519 LILFAVRGFTE
+519 LILFAVRGFADD
-530 EATAAAAD
+530 ATAAAE
-538 GSPVTLIDRD
+538 GTPVTLIHRET
-548 AFGALLLQ
+548 FGALLLE

>member
-94 APAPVAAPVAAQSAP
+94 APAPAPVAAPVAAQPAP
-109 AVAPATVEEP
+109 AVAPAPVEEP
-119 AAEAAEV
+119 AAEAAEA
-126 VAEVVADKPAKGRKK
+126 VAEKPPKGRKK

-170 EEPATE
+170 EEEPAAE
-176 EATEVTTVLDLEWDP
+176 EQTEVTTALDLEWDP

-245 TEGSDEEGDEA
+245 TEGSDDDSEEA
-256 PEERPATAAPQPQRT
+256 PEERPAAAAQPQRN
-271 EQPRGENPRGENP
+271 ESPRGENNRGE
-284 RGDNNRDGGDRDR
+284 NNRDGGDRDR
-297 NRQQQA
+297 NRQQAA
-303 PAAANGQP
+303 PP
-311 AANAQP
+311 ATAAQP
-317 ARPLARLAPD
+317 ARPLVRLAPD
-327 AAATELERILFEAV
+327 AAATELERLLFEAV

-358 LSASPVGTLGKLG
+358 LTAAPVGTIGKLG

-385 RAALGRPPLIEE
+385 RSALGRPPLIEE

-415 SMQSLEAWA
+415 SLQSLEAWA

-457 LGYASITTSEGADS
+457 LGYTAITTGEGADS

-485 PRKLTVAVVSP
+485 PRKVTVAVVSP
-496 RGQATATEVAA
+496 RGQATAAEVAA
-507 LREVAEAAGSND
+507 LREVGEAAGSND
-519 LILFAVRGFTE
+519 LILFAVRGFADD
-530 EATAAAAD
+530 ATAAAAE
-538 GSPVTLIDRD
+538 GTPVTLIHRET
-548 AFGALLLQ
+548 FGALLLE

>member
-85 SFRQPAAEP
+85 SFRQPPAEP
-94 APAPVAAPVAAQSAP
+94 APAPVAAQSAP

-119 AAEAAEV
+119 AAETAEV
-126 VAEVVADKPAKGRKK
+126 VSEKPAKGRKK

-170 EEPATE
+170 EEHATE
-176 EATEVTTVLDLEWDP
+176 EATEVTTALDLEWDP

-245 TEGSDEEGDEA
+245 TEGSDDEGDEA
-256 PEERPATAAPQPQRT
+256 PEERPAAAAQPQRS
-271 EQPRGENPRGENP
+271 EQPRGDNN
-284 RGDNNRDGGDRDR
+284 RGDNNRDNNNRDGGDR
-297 NRQQQA
+297 NRQQPAQ
-303 PAAANGQP
+303 AAAT
-311 AANAQP
+311 AQP
-317 ARPLARLAPD
+317 QRPLARLAPD

-358 LSASPVGTLGKLG
+358 LSAAPVGTLGKLG

-415 SMQSLEAWA
+415 SLQSLEAWA

-457 LGYASITTSEGADS
+457 LGYASITTGEGAES

-496 RGQATATEVAA
+496 RGQAAAAEVEA
-507 LREVAEAAGSND
+507 LRQAGEAAGSND
-519 LILFAVRGFTE
+519 HILFAVRGFTD
-530 EATAAAAD
+530 EATAAAAE

>member
-48 LQQEVKKPNGLALI
+48 LQQEVKKPNGMALI

-85 SFRQPAAEP
+85 SFRQPPAEP
-94 APAPVAAPVAAQSAP
+94 APAPVAAQTAAPEAP
-109 AVAPATVEEP
+109 ATAAPEAPATVEEP
-119 AAEAAEV
+119 AAEA
-126 VAEVVADKPAKGRKK
+126 AEVVADKPAKGRKK

-153 AAAAEAAAATV
+153 AAAAEAAVANV

-170 EEPATE
+170 EEPAAD

-245 TEGSDEEGDEA
+245 TEGSDEEGDET
-256 PEERPATAAPQPQRT
+256 PEERPATAAAQPQRT
-271 EQPRGENPRGENP
+271 EQPRGDNNRGDNNRGDNN

-297 NRQQQA
+297 NRQQPTQA
-303 PAAANGQP
+303 

-317 ARPLARLAPD
+317 QRPLVRLAPD

-348 STRAEELGAV
+348 STRADELGAV

-457 LGYASITTSEGADS
+457 LGYASITTGEGAGS

-476 HARQDRSLT
+476 HARQDLSLT

-496 RGQATATEVAA
+496 RGQAAAAEVEA
-507 LREVAEAAGSND
+507 LRQAGEAAGSND

-530 EATAAAAD
+530 DATAAAAD

>member
-94 APAPVAAPVAAQSAP
+94 APAPVAAPVAAQAAP
-109 AVAPATVEEP
+109 AVAPAPVEEP
-119 AAEAAEV
+119 AAEAAEAAEA
-126 VAEVVADKPAKGRKK
+126 VAEKPAKGRKK

-170 EEPATE
+170 EEEPAAE
-176 EATEVTTVLDLEWDP
+176 EQTEVTTALDLEWDP

-245 TEGSDEEGDEA
+245 TEGSDDDSEEA
-256 PEERPATAAPQPQRT
+256 PDERPAPAAAQPQRN
-271 EQPRGENPRGENP
+271 ESPRGENNRGE
-284 RGDNNRDGGDRDR
+284 NNRDGGDRDR
-297 NRQQQA
+297 NRQQA
-303 PAAANGQP
+303 ASPATA
-311 AANAQP
+311 AQP

-358 LSASPVGTLGKLG
+358 LTAAPVGTIGKLG

-385 RAALGRPPLIEE
+385 RSALGRPPLIEE

-415 SMQSLEAWA
+415 SLQSLEAWA

-457 LGYASITTSEGADS
+457 LGYTAITTGEGADS

-485 PRKLTVAVVSP
+485 PRKVTVAVVSP
-496 RGQATATEVAA
+496 RGQATAAEVAA
-507 LREVAEAAGSND
+507 LREVGEAAGSND
-519 LILFAVRGFTE
+519 LILFAVRGFADD
-530 EATAAAAD
+530 ATAAAAE
-538 GSPVTLIDRD
+538 GTPVTLIHRET
-548 AFGALLLQ
+548 FGALLLE

>member
-85 SFRQPAAEP
+85 SFRQPPAEP

-141 SAKTLAAEAAAE
+141 SAKTLAAEAAA
-153 AAAAEAAAATV
+153 AEAAAANV

-170 EEPATE
+170 EEPAAE
-176 EATEVTTVLDLEWDP
+176 EITEVTTVLDLEWDP

-245 TEGSDEEGDEA
+245 TEGSDEEGDET
-256 PEERPATAAPQPQRT
+256 PEERPAPAAAQPQRT
-271 EQPRGENPRGENP
+271 EQPRGDNN

-297 NRQQQA
+297 NRQQ
-303 PAAANGQP
+303 PAQP
-311 AANAQP
+311 AANGQP

-371 GHGVRAIV
+371 GHGVRTIV

-415 SMQSLEAWA
+415 SLQSLEAWA

-457 LGYASITTSEGADS
+457 LGYASITTGEGAES

-496 RGQATATEVAA
+496 RGQATAAEVEA
-507 LREVAEAAGSND
+507 LRQAGEAAGSND

-530 EATAAAAD
+530 DATAAAAE

>member
-62 EQARPGVFALKAGA
+62 ERARPGVFALKAGA

-94 APAPVAAPVAAQSAP
+94 APVAAQAAP
-109 AVAPATVEEP
+109 AVAPAPVEGP

-126 VAEVVADKPAKGRKK
+126 VAEKPAKGRKK

-164 AETEAE
+164 AETEAD
-170 EEPATE
+170 EEPAAE
-176 EATEVTTVLDLEWDP
+176 EPNEVTTALDLEWDP

-203 LDDAPTAGGTVLDA
+203 LDDAPTAAGTVLDA

-256 PEERPATAAPQPQRT
+256 PEERPDDAQPQRS
-271 EQPRGENPRGENP
+271 EQPRGENN

-297 NRQQQA
+297 NRQQ
-303 PAAANGQP
+303 AAQP

-317 ARPLARLAPD
+317 ARPLVRLAPD
-327 AAATELERILFEAV
+327 AAATELERLFFEAV

-348 STRAEELGAV
+348 STRAEELGAI
-358 LSASPVGTLGKLG
+358 LSAAPVGTIGKLG

-385 RAALGRPPLIEE
+385 RSALGRPPLIEE

-415 SMQSLEAWA
+415 SLQSLEAWA

-457 LGYASITTSEGADS
+457 LGYTAITTGEGADS

-485 PRKLTVAVVSP
+485 PRKVSVAVVSP
-496 RGQATATEVAA
+496 RGQATAAEVAA
-507 LREVAEAAGSND
+507 LREVGEAAGSND
-519 LILFAVRGFTE
+519 LILFAVRGFADD
-530 EATAAAAD
+530 ATAAAAQ
-538 GSPVTLIDRD
+538 GTPVTLIHRE
-548 AFGALLLQ
+548 AFGALLLE

>member
-94 APAPVAAPVAAQSAP
+94 APAPVAAQAAP

-119 AAEAAEV
+119 AAEA
-126 VAEVVADKPAKGRKK
+126 AEVVADKPAKGRKK

-164 AETEAE
+164 AEAEAE
-170 EEPATE
+170 EEPAAE
-176 EATEVTTVLDLEWDP
+176 EQTEVTTALDLEWDP

-245 TEGSDEEGDEA
+245 TEGSDDDSEEA
-256 PEERPATAAPQPQRT
+256 PEERPAPAAQPQRS
-271 EQPRGENPRGENP
+271 EQPRGDNNRGDNN

-297 NRQQQA
+297 NRQQPAQA
-303 PAAANGQP
+303 

-358 LSASPVGTLGKLG
+358 LSAAPVGTLGKLG

-457 LGYASITTSEGADS
+457 LGYASITTGEGAES

-496 RGQATATEVAA
+496 RGQATAAEVAA
-507 LREVAEAAGSND
+507 LREAGEAAGAND
-519 LILFAVRGFTE
+519 LILFAVRGFADD
-530 EATAAAAD
+530 ATAAAAE
-538 GSPVTLIDRD
+538 GAPVTLIHRET
-548 AFGALLLQ
+548 FGALLLE

>member
-94 APAPVAAPVAAQSAP
+94 APAPAPVAAPVAAQPAP
-109 AVAPATVEEP
+109 AVAPAPVEEP
-119 AAEAAEV
+119 AAEAAEAAEA
-126 VAEVVADKPAKGRKK
+126 VAEKPAKGRKK
-141 SAKTLAAEAAAE
+141 SAKTLAAE

-170 EEPATE
+170 EEEPAAE
-176 EATEVTTVLDLEWDP
+176 EQTEVTTALDLEWDP

-245 TEGSDEEGDEA
+245 TEGSDDDSEEA
-256 PEERPATAAPQPQRT
+256 PDERPAPAAAAQPQRNDS
-271 EQPRGENPRGENP
+271 PRGDNN

-297 NRQQQA
+297 NRQQAA
-303 PAAANGQP
+303 PSATA
-311 AANAQP
+311 AQP

-327 AAATELERILFEAV
+327 AAATELERLLFEAV

-358 LSASPVGTLGKLG
+358 LTAAPVGTIGKLG

-385 RAALGRPPLIEE
+385 RSALGRPPLIEE

-415 SMQSLEAWA
+415 SLQSLEAWA

-457 LGYASITTSEGADS
+457 LGYTAITTGEGADS

-485 PRKLTVAVVSP
+485 PRKVTVAVVSP
-496 RGQATATEVAA
+496 RGQATAAEVAA
-507 LREVAEAAGSND
+507 LREVGEAAGSND
-519 LILFAVRGFTE
+519 LILFAVRGFADD
-530 EATAAAAD
+530 ATAAAAE
-538 GSPVTLIDRD
+538 GTPVTLIHRET
-548 AFGALLLQ
+548 FGALLLE

>member
-94 APAPVAAPVAAQSAP
+94 APAPVAAQAAP

-119 AAEAAEV
+119 AAEA
-126 VAEVVADKPAKGRKK
+126 AEVVADKPAKGRKK

-164 AETEAE
+164 AEAEAE
-170 EEPATE
+170 EEPAAE
-176 EATEVTTVLDLEWDP
+176 EQTEVTTALDLEWDP

-237 RGREDEEG
+237 RGREDEDG
-245 TEGSDEEGDEA
+245 TEGSDDDSEEA
-256 PEERPATAAPQPQRT
+256 PEERPAPAAAQPQRN
-271 EQPRGENPRGENP
+271 ENNRGDNNRGDNN

-297 NRQQQA
+297 NRQQA
-303 PAAANGQP
+303 ASPATA
-311 AANAQP
+311 AQP
-317 ARPLARLAPD
+317 ARPLVRLAPD

-358 LSASPVGTLGKLG
+358 LTAAPVGTIGKLG

-385 RAALGRPPLIEE
+385 RSALGRPPLIEE

-415 SMQSLEAWA
+415 SLQSLEAWA

-448 HVFSLLLNQ
+448 HAFSLLLNQ
-457 LGYASITTSEGADS
+457 LGYTAITTGEGADS

-496 RGQATATEVAA
+496 RGQATAAEVAA
-507 LREVAEAAGSND
+507 LREVGEAAGSND
-519 LILFAVRGFTE
+519 LILFAVRGFADD
-530 EATAAAAD
+530 ATAAAAE
-538 GSPVTLIDRD
+538 GAPVTLIHRET
-548 AFGALLLQ
+548 FGALLLE

>member
-94 APAPVAAPVAAQSAP
+94 APAPVAAPVAAQKAP
-109 AVAPATVEEP
+109 AVAPAPVEEP
-119 AAEAAEV
+119 AAEAAEI
-126 VAEVVADKPAKGRKK
+126 VAEKPAKGRKK

-164 AETEAE
+164 AETEAA
-170 EEPATE
+170 EEPAAE
-176 EATEVTTVLDLEWDP
+176 EQTEVTTALDLEWDP

-256 PEERPATAAPQPQRT
+256 PEERPATAAAQPQRN
-271 EQPRGENPRGENP
+271 ESPRGDNNRGDNN

-297 NRQQQA
+297 NRQQ
-303 PAAANGQP
+303 PAANAQPAANLQP

-317 ARPLARLAPD
+317 QRPLARLAPD

-358 LSASPVGTLGKLG
+358 LTAAPVGTIGKLG

-385 RAALGRPPLIEE
+385 RSALGRPPLIEE

-403 GVAGTVTGDISR
+403 GVAGTVTSDISR
-415 SMQSLEAWA
+415 SLQSLEAWA

-457 LGYASITTSEGADS
+457 LGYTAITTGEGADS

-485 PRKLTVAVVSP
+485 PRNMTVAVVSP
-496 RGQATATEVAA
+496 RGQATAAEVAA
-507 LREVAEAAGSND
+507 LREVGEAAGSND
-519 LILFAVRGFTE
+519 LILFAVRGFADD
-530 EATAAAAD
+530 ATAAAAE
-538 GSPVTLIDRD
+538 GTPVTLIHRET
-548 AFGALLLQ
+548 FGALLLE

>member
-94 APAPVAAPVAAQSAP
+94 APATVAAPVAALAAP
-109 AVAPATVEEP
+109 AVAPAPVEEP
-119 AAEAAEV
+119 AAEAAET
-126 VAEVVADKPAKGRKK
+126 VAEKPAKGRKK

-164 AETEAE
+164 AEAEAA
-170 EEPATE
+170 EEPAAE
-176 EATEVTTVLDLEWDP
+176 EQTEVTTALDLEWDP

-245 TEGSDEEGDEA
+245 TEGSDDDSEEA
-256 PEERPATAAPQPQRT
+256 PEERPAPAAAQPQRN
-271 EQPRGENPRGENP
+271 ESP
-284 RGDNNRDGGDRDR
+284 RGDNNRGENNRDGGDRDR
-297 NRQQQA
+297 NRQQAA
-303 PAAANGQP
+303 PPVTA
-311 AANAQP
+311 AQP
-317 ARPLARLAPD
+317 ARPLVRLAPD
-327 AAATELERILFEAV
+327 AAATELERLFFEAV

-358 LSASPVGTLGKLG
+358 LTAAPVGTIGKLG

-385 RAALGRPPLIEE
+385 RSALGRPPLIEE

-415 SMQSLEAWA
+415 SLQSLEAWA

-457 LGYASITTSEGADS
+457 LGYTAITTGEGADS

-496 RGQATATEVAA
+496 RGQATAAEVAA
-507 LREVAEAAGSND
+507 LREVGEAAGSND
-519 LILFAVRGFTE
+519 LILFAVRGFADD
-530 EATAAAAD
+530 ATAAAAE
-538 GSPVTLIDRD
+538 GTPVTLIHRE
-548 AFGALLLQ
+548 AFGALLLE